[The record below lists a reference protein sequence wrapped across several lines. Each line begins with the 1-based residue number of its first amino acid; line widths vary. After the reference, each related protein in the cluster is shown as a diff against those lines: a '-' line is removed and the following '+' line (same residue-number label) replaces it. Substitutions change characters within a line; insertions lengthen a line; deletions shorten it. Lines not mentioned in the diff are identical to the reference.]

1 MIRVRAIVTGE
12 SDTSPYFQIFEYS
25 DESYERIFA
34 PAVNIIKEKLAKGLR
49 INFNEC
55 LTLFCNYV
63 VSELRARNSIRNIE
77 SEARRILSPRDVM
90 IGVPESLRKIV
101 FHAILDK
108 AIQYVVTVTEPI
120 KIMRYELS
128 QSH

>member
-1 MIRVRAIVTGE
+1 LIRVRAIVTGE

-25 DESYERIFA
+25 DESYERIFV
-34 PAVNIIKEKLAKGLR
+34 PAVNIIKEKLAKELR

-55 LTLFCNYV
+55 LVLFCNYV
-63 VSELRARNSIRNIE
+63 VSELRARNSIKNIE
-77 SEARRILSPRDVM
+77 REARRILSPRDVM

-101 FHAILDK
+101 FHANLDK

-120 KIMRYELS
+120 KIMPYELS